1 MSKSLLRKLRNA
13 IIVLLGVSIVV
24 FMLMYLSGD
33 PVALLLPMDT
43 APEIVE
49 AMRDNLGF
57 NDPLYVQYFRFLSGA
72 VKGDF
77 GLSLHHNQPAMELIL
92 ERMPATIELALASIF
107 IALAIAIPLGI
118 ITAVFSNT
126 IIDYIGSIIALLG
139 QSMPV
144 FWLGLM
150 LLYFIGVKFR
160 LLPITGRG
168 SWQHIILPAITVGAY
183 TAATIAR
190 MLRSRMI
197 EIMQQDYIKTARA
210 KGVRQKWVVLK
221 HALRNAVLPVLTILA
236 MQIGTLLGGAVITET
251 IFAWPGVGRFMLQAI
266 QNRDIAVVQ
275 AGVFV
280 LAVSIVLI
288 NIFTDILYTVLDPRI
303 RYE

>member
-1 MSKSLLRKLRNA
+1 MTKSLLKKLRNA
-13 IIVLLGVSIVV
+13 LIVLLGVSIIV

-43 APEIVE
+43 SPEIVAE
-49 AMRDNLGF
+49 MRENLGF
-57 NDPLYVQYFRFLSGA
+57 NDPLYIQYLNFLSGA
-72 VKGDF
+72 VRGDF
-77 GLSLHHNQPAMELIL
+77 GDSLHHGQPAMGLIL
-92 ERMPATIELALASIF
+92 ERMPATIELTLASIAV
-107 IALAIAIPLGI
+107 ALLIAIPLGI
-118 ITAVFSNT
+118 ITAVYSNT
-126 IIDYIGSIIALLG
+126 IIDYIGSVIALIG

-150 LLYFIGVKFR
+150 LLYLVGVKYR

-168 SWQHIILPAITVGAY
+168 SWEHLILPAITVGAY
-183 TAATIAR
+183 TAATLAR

-197 EIMQQDYIKTARA
+197 EIMQQDYIKTAKA
-210 KGVRQKWVVLK
+210 KGVKGFFVIMK
-221 HALRNAVLPVLTILA
+221 HALRNALLPVITILA
-236 MQIGTLLGGAVITET
+236 MQLGTLLGGAVITET

-266 QNRDIAVVQ
+266 QNRDIAIVQ

-280 LAVSIVLI
+280 LAVSIVVI
-288 NIFTDILYTVLDPRI
+288 NISTDVIYSLLDPRI

>member
-1 MSKSLLRKLRNA
+1 MTKSLLKKLRNA
-13 IIVLLGVSIVV
+13 LIVLLGVSIIV

-43 APEIVE
+43 SPEIVAE
-49 AMRDNLGF
+49 MRENLGF
-57 NDPLYVQYFRFLSGA
+57 NDPLYVQYLNFLSGA
-72 VKGDF
+72 VRGDF
-77 GLSLHHNQPAMELIL
+77 GDSLHHGQPAMGLIL
-92 ERMPATIELALASIF
+92 ERMPATIELTLASIAV
-107 IALAIAIPLGI
+107 ALLIAIPLGI
-118 ITAVFSNT
+118 ITAVYSNT
-126 IIDYIGSIIALLG
+126 VIDYIGSVIALIG

-150 LLYFIGVKFR
+150 LLYLIGVKYS

-168 SWQHIILPAITVGAY
+168 SWENLILPAITVGAY
-183 TAATIAR
+183 TAATLAR

-197 EIMQQDYIKTARA
+197 EIMQQDYIKTAKA
-210 KGVRQKWVVLK
+210 KGVKGIYVIMK
-221 HALRNAVLPVLTILA
+221 HALRNALLPVITILA
-236 MQIGTLLGGAVITET
+236 MQLGTLLGGAVITET

-266 QNRDIAVVQ
+266 QNRDIAIVQ

-280 LAVSIVLI
+280 LAVSIVVI
-288 NIFTDILYTVLDPRI
+288 NISTDVIYSLLDPRI

>member
-13 IIVLLGVSIVV
+13 LIVLFGVSLIV

-33 PVALLLPMDT
+33 PIALLLPMDT
-43 APEIVE
+43 APEVAE
-49 AMRDNLGF
+49 AMRESLGF
-57 NDPLYVQYFRFLSGA
+57 NDPLYIQYFRFLSGA
-72 VKGDF
+72 VRGDF
-77 GLSLHHNQPAMELIL
+77 GNSLHHNQPAMGLII
-92 ERMPATIELALASIF
+92 ERMPATIELTLASVL
-107 IALAIAIPLGI
+107 IALAIAVPLGLV
-118 ITAVFSNT
+118 TAVFSNT
-126 IIDYIGSIIALLG
+126 IIDYIGSILALIG

-150 LLYFIGVKFR
+150 LLYVVGVKYR

-168 SWQHIILPAITVGAY
+168 TWQHLLLPAFTVGAY

-210 KGVRQKWVVLK
+210 KGVRHKWIVLK
-221 HALRNAVLPVLTILA
+221 HALRNAVLPVITILA
-236 MQIGTLLGGAVITET
+236 LQLGTLLGGAVITET

-266 QNRDIAVVQ
+266 QNRDIAIVQ
-275 AGVFV
+275 AGVFI
-280 LAVSIVLI
+280 LAVSIVFI
-288 NIFTDILYTVLDPRI
+288 NIFTDVIYTVLDPRI

>member
-13 IIVLLGVSIVV
+13 LIVLFGVSLIV

-33 PVALLLPMDT
+33 PIALLLPMDT
-43 APEIVE
+43 APEVAE
-49 AMRDNLGF
+49 AMRESLGF
-57 NDPLYVQYFRFLSGA
+57 NDPLYIQYFRFLSGA
-72 VKGDF
+72 VRGDF
-77 GLSLHHNQPAMELIL
+77 GNSLHHNQPAMGLII
-92 ERMPATIELALASIF
+92 ERMPATIELTLASVL
-107 IALAIAIPLGI
+107 IALAIAVPLGLV
-118 ITAVFSNT
+118 TAVFSNT
-126 IIDYIGSIIALLG
+126 IIDYIGSILALIG

-150 LLYFIGVKFR
+150 LLYVAGVKYR

-168 SWQHIILPAITVGAY
+168 TWQHLLLPAFTVGAY

-210 KGVRQKWVVLK
+210 KGVRHKWIVLK
-221 HALRNAVLPVLTILA
+221 HALRNAVLPVITILA
-236 MQIGTLLGGAVITET
+236 LQLGTLLGGAVITET

-266 QNRDIAVVQ
+266 QNRDIAIVQ
-275 AGVFV
+275 AGVFI
-280 LAVSIVLI
+280 LAVSIVFI
-288 NIFTDILYTVLDPRI
+288 NIFTDVIYTVLDPRI

>member
-1 MSKSLLRKLRNA
+1 MTKSLLKKFRNA
-13 IIVLLGVSIVV
+13 LIVLLGVSIIV

-43 APEIVE
+43 SPEVVAE
-49 AMRDNLGF
+49 MRENLGF
-57 NDPLYVQYFRFLSGA
+57 NDPLYIQYLNFLSGA
-72 VKGDF
+72 VRGDF
-77 GLSLHHNQPAMELIL
+77 GDSLHHGQPAMSLIL
-92 ERMPATIELALASIF
+92 ERMPATIELTLASIAV
-107 IALAIAIPLGI
+107 ALIIAIPLGI
-118 ITAVFSNT
+118 ITAVYSNT
-126 IIDYIGSIIALLG
+126 IVDYIGSVIALIG

-150 LLYFIGVKFR
+150 LLYFVGVRYR

-168 SWQHIILPAITVGAY
+168 SWEHLVLPAITVGAY
-183 TAATIAR
+183 TAATLAR

-197 EIMQQDYIKTARA
+197 EILQQDYIKTAKA
-210 KGVRQKWVVLK
+210 KGVKGVFVILK
-221 HALRNAVLPVLTILA
+221 HALRNALLPVITILA
-236 MQIGTLLGGAVITET
+236 MQLGTLLGGAVITET

-266 QNRDIAVVQ
+266 QNRDIAIVQ

-288 NIFTDILYTVLDPRI
+288 NISTDVIYSLLDPRI

>member
-1 MSKSLLRKLRNA
+1 MTKSLLKKLRNA
-13 IIVLLGVSIVV
+13 LIVLLGVSIIV

-43 APEIVE
+43 SPEIVAE
-49 AMRDNLGF
+49 MRENLGF
-57 NDPLYVQYFRFLSGA
+57 NDPLYIQYLNFLSGA
-72 VKGDF
+72 VRGDF
-77 GLSLHHNQPAMELIL
+77 GDSLHHGQPAMGLIL
-92 ERMPATIELALASIF
+92 ERMPATIELTLASIAV
-107 IALAIAIPLGI
+107 ALLIAIPLGI
-118 ITAVFSNT
+118 ITAVYSNT
-126 IIDYIGSIIALLG
+126 IIDYIGSVIALIG

-150 LLYFIGVKFR
+150 LLYFVGVKYR

-168 SWQHIILPAITVGAY
+168 SWEHLILPAITVGAY
-183 TAATIAR
+183 TAATLAR

-197 EIMQQDYIKTARA
+197 EIMQQDYIKTAKA
-210 KGVRQKWVVLK
+210 KGVKGFFVIMK
-221 HALRNAVLPVLTILA
+221 HALRNALLPVITILA
-236 MQIGTLLGGAVITET
+236 MQLGTLLGGAVITET

-266 QNRDIAVVQ
+266 QNRDIAIVQ

-280 LAVSIVLI
+280 LAVSIVVI
-288 NIFTDILYTVLDPRI
+288 NISTDVIYSLLDPRI

>member
-1 MSKSLLRKLRNA
+1 MPKTIIKKIRNA
-13 IIVLLGVSIVV
+13 LIVLFGVSIIV

-43 APEIVE
+43 SPEIVAE
-49 AMRDNLGF
+49 MRENLGF
-57 NDPLYVQYFRFLSGA
+57 NDPLHIQYLNFLSGA

-77 GLSLHHNQPAMELIL
+77 GDSLHHGQPAMGLIL
-92 ERMPATIELALASIF
+92 QRMPATIELTLASIVV
-107 IALAIAIPLGI
+107 ALAIAIPLGI
-118 ITAVFSNT
+118 ITAVYSNT
-126 IIDYIGSIIALLG
+126 IIDYVGSVIALIG

-150 LLYFIGVKFR
+150 LLYFVGVKYR

-168 SWQHIILPAITVGAY
+168 SWEHLVLPAITVGAY

-190 MLRSRMI
+190 ILRSRMI

-210 KGVRQKWVVLK
+210 KGVKGVQVVLK
-221 HALRNAVLPVLTILA
+221 HALRNALLPVITILA
-236 MQIGTLLGGAVITET
+236 MQLGTLLGGAVITET

-266 QNRDIAVVQ
+266 QNRDIAIVQ

-288 NIFTDILYTVLDPRI
+288 NIFTDVIYSLLDPRI